1 MHTEYNDE
9 CRYSPAAR
17 DPVERRKPPGSGCM
31 AIRVAQ
37 QAKVPVSKK
46 EGVRIIWKGM
56 RIAKLI
62 FASGKVV
69 EFT

>member
-1 MHTEYNDE
+1 
-9 CRYSPAAR
+9 
-17 DPVERRKPPGSGCM
+17 M

-37 QAKVPVSKK
+37 QEKVPVSKK